1 VIGREIFFKTSS
13 STEQRF
19 KKTDY
24 NYFGKESTEFC
35 FHGKPFDLK
44 KNYRQQKKQR
54 QTKTKYSNLI
64 FFLGRKSKPVLSHI
78 AGE

>member
-35 FHGKPFDLK
+35 FLGKPFDLK
-44 KNYRQQKKQR
+44 RIIDSK
-54 QTKTKYSNLI
+54 
-64 FFLGRKSKPVLSHI
+64 KSKGKQKPNTVT
-78 AGE
+78 